1 MKLAK
6 KAISTIKSI
15 EKNSKMLY
23 WSPKSQ
29 TSPPYIHLPLI
40 EAGTPT
46 FVFET
51 WTYEK
56 KSQTD
61 KRAKILTRAVDKI
74 FG

>member
-1 MKLAK
+1 MQ
-6 KAISTIKSI
+6 
-15 EKNSKMLY
+15 Y
-23 WSPKSQ
+23 WSPQPQ

-40 EAGTPT
+40 DSGTPT

-61 KRAKILTRAVDKI
+61 KRAKILTQAVDRI